1 MPEMYVGCSW
11 LLVLLVLYMFGCL
24 VVDMRAFL
32 VWLEEAMAIGIGS
45 YRILVLIE

>member
-1 MPEMYVGCSW
+1 MPEIYVGCSW
-11 LLVLLVLYMFGCL
+11 LLVLNMLFGCL